1 MPLFEWMPATPP
13 RLVVPLVMMNCWPD
27 AEGQPRPALL
37 LPGSRIPRPFRNLA
51 AALAAKHAMEAAHA
65 GR

>member
-1 MPLFEWMPATPP
+1 
-13 RLVVPLVMMNCWPD
+13 MMDCWPD